1 MCRVLAY
8 LGDPAQLDAVRALQ
22 HGERPLAR
30 MSVSAGA

>member
-8 LGDPAQLDAVRALQ
+8 LGDPVQLDGARALQ

-30 MSVSAGA
+30 MSVRAGA